1 MHTINLI
8 HKMPDPNQHIM
19 ILDNNFQIF
28 IGTVKEF
35 INGNYSIDNLFV
47 DSISTISLEG
57 KTYIVINSRKSPYA

>member
-35 INGNYSIDNLFV
+35 INNNYSIDNLFV

-57 KTYIVINSRKSPYA
+57 KTYIVINSRKNSYA